1 MYKSIRSFLGQNSL
15 ESILKPL
22 NDKLQELTEFARAN
36 RAAAT
41 DNRQAAELLQQDAAH
56 MEAQANL
63 ADSVAE
69 RIARVL

>member
-1 MYKSIRSFLGQNSL
+1 MNKSIRSFLGPQSL

-22 NDKLQELTEFARAN
+22 NDKLQELTVFATNN
-36 RAAAT
+36 RAAAVAK
-41 DNRQAAELLQQDAAH
+41 RQAAEALQREAEH
-56 MEAQANL
+56 MEAEANL